1 MPDDLDRPLISDAY
15 CQFDGNP
22 QAARR
27 SDSSDAGQ
35 PTVPHL
41 RATHTGRKTRRSL
54 PPSGVLGLILVAA
67 GAGFWGLNKHTAA
80 PDQALSVA
88 SELAV
93 TVVLPQQENV
103 VHQTELTG
111 QFSAVNQ
118 VTMLAQ
124 VSGYLTEVHFQ
135 DGQLV
140 EKGDLLFVIDP
151 RPYEAQLQKAEGQYQ
166 TAAAALALANKQV
179 SRTAQLNRQQFA
191 SDELLDQRTEA
202 QRSAT
207 AAIQTTEAAIHAAQ
221 LNLEFTRIVA
231 PFSGRMS
238 MRRVSIG
245 SLISGGSAATG
256 PTSLTSIV
264 SVDPIYLDFDMSEA
278 DYVAYRRSIALQP
291 ADEKTAVEVSL
302 DGEKPWSRTGV
313 LDFID
318 NQVDRSSGTLHARA
332 TLANPDMTIAP
343 GQFARLRVPV
353 SPAQPELLVPDTALV
368 TDQSTK
374 MVMVAQADSTVAP
387 KQVEIGA
394 LTNDGMRVVTTGL
407 LPTDRVITD
416 NLMQLR
422 PGLKVVANMAPVHF
436 SSEQ

>member
-1 MPDDLDRPLISDAY
+1 MPDDLDPPLISDATS
-15 CQFDGNP
+15 QLDGNP

-27 SDSSDAGQ
+27 SARSDAGQ
-35 PTVPHL
+35 PAVPHL
-41 RATHTGRKTRRSL
+41 RAVHTGRESRRSL
-54 PPSGVLGLILVAA
+54 HLPGALGLILVAS
-67 GAGFWGLNKHTAA
+67 GVGFWGLSKPTAA

-88 SELAV
+88 SALAV
-93 TVVLPQQENV
+93 TVALPRQENV
-103 VHQTELTG
+103 VRQTELTG

-140 EKGDLLFVIDP
+140 KKGDLLFVIDP
-151 RPYEAQLQKAEGQYQ
+151 RPYEAQLQKAVGQYQ

-202 QRSAT
+202 QRSAA
-207 AAIQTTEAAIHAAQ
+207 AAIQTTEAAIQAAQ

-231 PFSGRMS
+231 PFSGQMS

-278 DYVAYRRSIALQP
+278 DYVAYRRSIALQR
-291 ADEKTAVEVSL
+291 AGAKTAVQVSL
-302 DGEKPWSRTGV
+302 DGEKPWSRTGT

-318 NQVDRSSGTLHARA
+318 NQVDRSSGTMHARA

-343 GQFARLRVPV
+343 GQFARVRVPV

-374 MVMVAQADSTVAP
+374 MVMVAQADGTVAP

-394 LTNDGMRVVTTGL
+394 LTNGGMRVVTTGL
-407 LPTDRVITD
+407 LPADRVITD
-416 NLMQLR
+416 NLMLLR
-422 PGLKVVANMAPVHF
+422 AGLKVVANMAPAPF
-436 SSEQ
+436 SSKQ

>member
-1 MPDDLDRPLISDAY
+1 
-15 CQFDGNP
+15 
-22 QAARR
+22 
-27 SDSSDAGQ
+27 
-35 PTVPHL
+35 V
-41 RATHTGRKTRRSL
+41 K
-54 PPSGVLGLILVAA
+54 
-67 GAGFWGLNKHTAA
+67 
-80 PDQALSVA
+80 
-88 SELAV
+88 
-93 TVVLPQQENV
+93 
-103 VHQTELTG
+103 
-111 QFSAVNQ
+111 
-118 VTMLAQ
+118 
-124 VSGYLTEVHFQ
+124 
-135 DGQLV
+135 
-140 EKGDLLFVIDP
+140 KGDLLFVIDP
-151 RPYEAQLQKAEGQYQ
+151 RPYEAQLQKAVGQYQ
-166 TAAAALALANKQV
+166 TAAATLALANKQV
-179 SRTAQLNRQQFA
+179 SRTVQLNHQQIA

-202 QRSAT
+202 QRSAA

-231 PFSGRMS
+231 PFSGQMS

-278 DYVAYRRSIALQP
+278 DYVAYRRSFALQP
-291 ADEKTAVEVSL
+291 AGAKTAVQVSL

-318 NQVDRSSGTLHARA
+318 NQVDRSSGTMHARA

-343 GQFARLRVPV
+343 GQFARVRVPV

-394 LTNDGMRVVTTGL
+394 LTNGGMRVVTTGL

-422 PGLKVVANMAPVHF
+422 PGLKVVANMAPVPF
-436 SSEQ
+436 SSKQ

>member
-1 MPDDLDRPLISDAY
+1 MHDNLDRPSTSDAY
-15 CQFDGNP
+15 SQFDDNP
-22 QAARR
+22 QDARG
-27 SDSSDAGQ
+27 SDSSEAGQ
-35 PTVPHL
+35 QTVSHL
-41 RATHTGRKTRRSL
+41 RVAHAGRKSRRSL
-54 PPSGVLGLILVAA
+54 LLSGVFGLLLVAA
-67 GAGFWGLNKHTAA
+67 GAGFWDLNKHTAA
-80 PDQALSVA
+80 PDQARSVA
-88 SELAV
+88 STLAV
-93 TVVLPQQENV
+93 TVALPRQENV
-103 VHQTELTG
+103 VRQTELTG

-118 VTMLAQ
+118 VTILAQ

-140 EKGDLLFVIDP
+140 KTGDLLFVIDP
-151 RPYEAQLQKAEGQYQ
+151 RPYEVQLQKAVGQYK

-179 SRTAQLNRQQFA
+179 SRTAQLNHQQFA

-202 QRSAT
+202 QRSAEAT
-207 AAIQTTEAAIHAAQ
+207 VQTTEAAIHAAE

-231 PFSGRMS
+231 PFSGQMS

-256 PTSLTSIV
+256 PTSLTSII
-264 SVDPIYLDFDMSEA
+264 SLDPIYLDFDMSEA

-291 ADEKTAVEVSL
+291 AGATTVVQVSL
-302 DGEKPWSRTGV
+302 DGERSWSRTGV

-318 NQVDRSSGTLHARA
+318 NQVDRSSGTMHARA

-343 GQFARLRVPV
+343 GQFARVRVPV
-353 SPAQPELLVPDTALV
+353 SPAQPELLVPDTAVV

-387 KQVEIGA
+387 KLVEIGA
-394 LTNDGMRVVTTGL
+394 LTSGGMRVVTTGL

-416 NLMQLR
+416 NLMRLR
-422 PGLKVVANMAPVHF
+422 PGLKVVANMAPV
-436 SSEQ
+436 SSRQ